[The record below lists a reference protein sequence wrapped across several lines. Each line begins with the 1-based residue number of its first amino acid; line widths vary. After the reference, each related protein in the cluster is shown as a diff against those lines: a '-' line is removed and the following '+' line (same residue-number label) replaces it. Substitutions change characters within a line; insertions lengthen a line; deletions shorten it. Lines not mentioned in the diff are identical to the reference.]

1 MKIALCQL
9 NPIVGD
15 VRGNAEK
22 VKRMLHE
29 TASRKPDL
37 LLFSELFLQGYPP
50 RDLLEKQ
57 WFIENSYSA
66 LESILEAS
74 REFPRVGI
82 LLGTARRT
90 TLSYGKGLYNS
101 AVLIQNGEILFEQ
114 NKSLLP
120 AYDVFDE
127 SRYFDS
133 SESISVVRFK
143 NETLGISICEDAWN
157 NGELFLSR
165 LYDRDPVA
173 ELALKGASLIIN
185 ISASPFH
192 LGKVGLRSTIMK
204 NHAAQHGIPFVFLN
218 QVGGNDELIFDG
230 NSACFDSKGN
240 LFSQLPAFEESVRI
254 VDTEVE
260 ENIMK
265 IPDRDTVDCV
275 HDALVLGLSD
285 YVSKCGFKSVL
296 LGLSGG
302 IDSAVTCAVAA
313 AALGK
318 ENVWGVAMPSR
329 HSSEG
334 SVKDARELADSLG
347 VKFTVLS
354 IEDAFAAFLNT
365 LDPLFRNT
373 PFGLAE
379 ENLQA
384 RIRGTL
390 LMSLSNKFGHLLL
403 TTGNKSESAVGYST
417 LYGDMNGGL
426 GVISDLSKEMVYDLA
441 RYINRDGEVIPSDTI
456 TKPPSAELRPDQK
469 DEDTLPP
476 YPVLDTILN
485 QLVEKG
491 KSSSEVAAQGF
502 DPRVVKWVAQRLA
515 LNEYKRRQAP
525 PGLKV
530 TPKAFGSGRRFPIAA
545 RYEW

>member
-1 MKIALCQL
+1 MKVGICQL
-9 NPIVGD
+9 NPVVGD
-15 VRGNAEK
+15 VKGNAEM
-22 VKRMLHE
+22 VERVLLQ
-29 TASRKPDL
+29 TASQTPDL
-37 LLFSELFLQGYPP
+37 LVFSELFLQGYPP
-50 RDLLEKQ
+50 RDLLEKK
-57 WFIENSYSA
+57 WFIDSSYSA
-66 LESILEAS
+66 LNYVLEVS
-74 REFPRVGI
+74 RRYPQTGI
-82 LLGTARRT
+82 LLGTATRT
-90 TLSYGKGLYNS
+90 RESFGKGLYNS
-101 AVLIQNGEILFEQ
+101 AVLLQNGEILFEQ

-133 SESISVVRFK
+133 AGSVSVVKFK
-143 NETLGISICEDAWN
+143 GEVLGISICEDAWN
-157 NGELFLSR
+157 NGELFLK
-165 LYDRDPVA
+165 LYDKDPVA
-173 ELALKGASLIIN
+173 ELVSQNASMLIN

-204 NHAAQHGIPFVFLN
+204 NHAEVHSLPFLFVN

-230 NSACFDSKGN
+230 NSAFFDSNGS
-240 LFSQLPAFEESVRI
+240 LCTQFPAFREDVQVIDTAAACSPVR
-254 VDTEVE
+254 
-260 ENIMK
+260 
-265 IPDRDTVDCV
+265 IPDRDTIASV

-285 YVSKCGFKSVL
+285 YVKKCGFKAVL

-313 AALGK
+313 AAVGK

-334 SVKDARELADSLG
+334 SVMDAKALAESLG
-347 VKFTVLS
+347 VRFSVVG
-354 IEDAFAAFLNT
+354 IEEAFSAFLST
-365 LDPLFRNT
+365 LDPLFKDT

-426 GVISDLSKEMVYDLA
+426 GVISDLSKELVYRLA
-441 RYINRDGEVIPSDTI
+441 EYINREKEIIPQSTI

-469 DEDTLPP
+469 DQDTLPP
-476 YPVLDTILN
+476 YPELDAILGH
-485 QLVEKG
+485 LIEEG
-491 KSSSEVAAQGF
+491 MSSSEVAALGF
-502 DPRVVKWVAQRLA
+502 DPQVVKWVAGRLA
-515 LNEYKRRQAP
+515 FNEYKRRQAP